1 MNLLALLRQD
11 LILVTVNDRFPKTL
25 QRQNLLKLYFDTT
38 RMHWSCVWEID
49 PAHITDHISRTWQRQ
64 RRDKG
69 FVWKVAMTKEHL
81 KKRRKRSPK
90 QMPVCILGPCVVA
103 RWWCSRHVITA
114 LPRWLLCANRSA
126 TAHSQVGNGCVYY
139 GNKQRILEPYNTVY
153 TSDINK
159 ILWLDPITHIKFHKI
174 TVVFI

>member
-1 MNLLALLRQD
+1 
-11 LILVTVNDRFPKTL
+11 
-25 QRQNLLKLYFDTT
+25 
-38 RMHWSCVWEID
+38 MHWSCVWEID

-64 RRDKG
+64 RGDKG

-81 KKRRKRSPK
+81 KKRRNRSPK

-114 LPRWLLCANRSA
+114 LPRWLLCANRST

-139 GNKQRILEPYNTVY
+139 GNKQVLLEPYNTVY
-153 TSDINK
+153 SFNINK
-159 ILWLDPITHIKFHKI
+159 KLWLDPITHIKFHKI
-174 TVVFI
+174 TVSPKSIYLKIIVFVLFFKDIHLYYTKVAYKSNSKHQMNEN